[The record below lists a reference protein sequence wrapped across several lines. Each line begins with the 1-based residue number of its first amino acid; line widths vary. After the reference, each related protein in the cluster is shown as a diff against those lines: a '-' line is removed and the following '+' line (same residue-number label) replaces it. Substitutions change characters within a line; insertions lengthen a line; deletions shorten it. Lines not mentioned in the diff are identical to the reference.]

1 MKSIRFLL
9 IELFFLFI
17 VLPIL
22 FSLSFDIRI
31 KLGIGLLSFL
41 YVIWVLLRQEGIKLK
56 LSKDI
61 NRRQFWKAVF
71 LKLLVLVVVSSLFV
85 WFYHRELLFHVVID
99 TPDIWMKFLFIYSI
113 ISVFPQELV
122 YRTFF
127 FKRYEMLVSN
137 KSLFLFLNATFFS
150 LGHLF
155 FKNPLVIGLTF
166 IGGLVFG
173 ITYNKSRSTLLVTL
187 EHSIYGCWLFTVGLG
202 KMLGFPV

>member
-1 MKSIRFLL
+1 MKSIRFRLV
-9 IELFFLFI
+9 ELFVLFI

-22 FSLSFDIRI
+22 FSLAFDIRI
-31 KLGIGLLSFL
+31 KLGIGLVSLL
-41 YVIWVLLRQEGIKLK
+41 YVIWVLLWHEEVRLK
-56 LSKDI
+56 LSKCI
-61 NRRQFWKAVF
+61 SWRLFWKAVF
-71 LKLLVLVVVSSLFV
+71 LKLIVVVVASTWFV
-85 WFYHRELLFHVVID
+85 WFYHRELLFNVVIN
-99 TPDIWMKFLFIYSI
+99 TPFVWIKFLFIYSI

-150 LGHLF
+150 MGHLF

-166 IGGLVFG
+166 IGGLVFAV
-173 ITYNKSRSTLLVTL
+173 TYNKSKSTLLVTL